1 MKIVSLTNQNVK
13 RWIDLKNSSN
23 RQENALFI
31 IEGEKLVSEAF
42 NMGLLVELIYVDPIP
57 SKLAKFNNIYEVDD
71 KVLNKISSLKTP
83 NKVIGICKMPPEDS
97 KLSNIIVALDGVQDP
112 GNGGNIIRTC
122 VGFNI
127 EQVLLSFDTFDQ
139 YNEKFIRATMGAF
152 FKVKI
157 NKVNLELKLKNLK
170 KLGYKIVVT
179 SAQGSDKIDKIKN
192 LNKCVIVFGSEG
204 HGVSKEVEAL
214 ADFKVLIKTNSK
226 LESLNVASTAAI
238 VLYEIS
244 KD

>member
-13 RWIDLKNSSN
+13 RWTDLKNSSV
-23 RQENALFI
+23 RQANSLFI
-31 IEGEKLVSEAF
+31 IEGEKLVVEAL
-42 NMGLLVELIYVDPIP
+42 NMGLLVELIFVDPLP
-57 SKLAKFNNIYEVDD
+57 TKLAKFENIYEVDD
-71 KVLNKISSLKTP
+71 KVLNKISNLKTP
-83 NKVIGICKMPPEDS
+83 NKVIGICKIPTEES

-127 EQVLLSFDTFDQ
+127 EQVLLSNDTFDQ

-170 KLGYKIVVT
+170 KIGYKIIIT
-179 SAQGSDKIDKIKN
+179 SAQGSDKIDKLKN
-192 LNKCVIVFGSEG
+192 LNKFVIVFGSEG

-214 ADFKVLIKTNSK
+214 ADYKVSIKTNAK

-238 VLYEIS
+238 ALYEIS

>member
-13 RWIDLKNSSN
+13 RWIELKNSST

-31 IEGEKLVSEAF
+31 IEGEKLVVEAF
-42 NMGLLVELIYVDPIP
+42 TMDLLVELIYVDPIP
-57 SKLAKFNNIYEVDD
+57 TKLAKFDNVFEVDD

-83 NKVIGICKMPPEDS
+83 NKVIGICKMPKEDS
-97 KLSNIIVALDGVQDP
+97 KLAKIIVALDGVQDP
-112 GNGGNIIRTC
+112 GNGGNIIRSC

-127 EQVLLSFDTFDQ
+127 EQVLLSNDTFDQ

-157 NKVNLELKLKNLK
+157 NKVELASKLKNLK
-170 KLGYKIVVT
+170 KIGYKIVLT
-179 SAQGSDKIDKIKN
+179 SALGSDKIDKIKN
-192 LNKCVIVFGSEG
+192 LDKLVVVFGSEG

-214 ADFKVLIKTNSK
+214 ADFKVSIKTNAK
-226 LESLNVASTAAI
+226 LESLNVASSAAI
-238 VLYEIS
+238 ILHELS
-244 KD
+244 KG

>member
-13 RWIDLKNSSN
+13 RWIELKNSST

-31 IEGEKLVSEAF
+31 IEGEKLVIEAF
-42 NMGLLVELIYVDPIP
+42 NMGLLAELIYVDPLPI
-57 SKLAKFNNIYEVDD
+57 KLAKFDNVYEVDN
-71 KVLNKISSLKTP
+71 KVLNKISNLKTP
-83 NKVIGICKMPPEDS
+83 NKVIGICKMPTEDS
-97 KLSNIIVALDGVQDP
+97 NLAKTIVALDGVQDP
-112 GNGGNIIRTC
+112 GNGGNIVRSC

-127 EQVLLSFDTFDQ
+127 QQILLSNDTFDQ
-139 YNEKFIRATMGAF
+139 LNEKFIRATMGAF

-157 NKVNLELKLKNLK
+157 NKVALDEKVKNLK
-170 KLGYKIVVT
+170 KLGYKIVIT
-179 SAQGSDKIDKIKN
+179 SAVGTDKIDKIKN
-192 LNKCVIVFGSEG
+192 LEKLVIVFGSEG
-204 HGVSKEVEAL
+204 HGVSKQVEAL

-226 LESLNVASTAAI
+226 LESLNVASSAAI

>member
-13 RWIDLKNSSN
+13 RWIELKNSST

-31 IEGEKLVSEAF
+31 IEGEKLVIEAF
-42 NMGLLVELIYVDPIP
+42 NMGLLAELIYVDPLPI
-57 SKLAKFNNIYEVDD
+57 KLAKFDNVYEVDN
-71 KVLNKISSLKTP
+71 KVLNKISNLKTP
-83 NKVIGICKMPPEDS
+83 NKVIGICKMPTEDS
-97 KLSNIIVALDGVQDP
+97 KLAKTIVALDGVQDP
-112 GNGGNIIRTC
+112 GNGGNIVRSC

-127 EQVLLSFDTFDQ
+127 QQILLSNDTFDQ
-139 YNEKFIRATMGAF
+139 LNEKFIRATMGAF

-157 NKVNLELKLKNLK
+157 NKVALDEKIKNLK
-170 KLGYKIVVT
+170 KLGYKIVIT
-179 SAQGSDKIDKIKN
+179 SAVGTDKIDKIKN
-192 LNKCVIVFGSEG
+192 LEKLVIVFGSEG
-204 HGVSKEVEAL
+204 HGVSKQVEAL

-226 LESLNVASTAAI
+226 LESLNVASSAAI

>member
-13 RWIDLKNSSN
+13 RWTDLKNSSV
-23 RQENALFI
+23 RQANSLFI
-31 IEGEKLVSEAF
+31 IEGEKLVVEAL
-42 NMGLLVELIYVDPIP
+42 NMGLLVELIFVDPLP
-57 SKLAKFNNIYEVDD
+57 TKLAKFENIYEVDD
-71 KVLNKISSLKTP
+71 KVLNKISNLKTP
-83 NKVIGICKMPPEDS
+83 NKVIGICKIPTEES
-97 KLSNIIVALDGVQDP
+97 NLSNIIVALDGVQDP

-127 EQVLLSFDTFDQ
+127 EQVLLSNDTFDQ

-170 KLGYKIVVT
+170 KIGYKIIIT
-179 SAQGSDKIDKIKN
+179 SAQGSDKIDKLKN
-192 LNKCVIVFGSEG
+192 LNKFVIVFGSEG

-214 ADFKVLIKTNSK
+214 ADYKVSIKTNAK

-238 VLYEIS
+238 FLYEIS

>member
-13 RWIDLKNSSN
+13 RWTDLKNSSV
-23 RQENALFI
+23 RQANSLFI
-31 IEGEKLVSEAF
+31 IEGEKLVVEAL
-42 NMGLLVELIYVDPIP
+42 NMGLLVELIFVDPLP
-57 SKLAKFNNIYEVDD
+57 TKLAKFENIYEVDD
-71 KVLNKISSLKTP
+71 KVLNKISNLKTP
-83 NKVIGICKMPPEDS
+83 NKVIGICKIPTEES

-127 EQVLLSFDTFDQ
+127 EQVLLSNDTFDQ

-170 KLGYKIVVT
+170 KIGYKIIIT
-179 SAQGSDKIDKIKN
+179 SAQGSDKIDKLKN
-192 LNKCVIVFGSEG
+192 LNKFVIVFGSEG

-214 ADFKVLIKTNSK
+214 ADYKVSIKTNAK

-238 VLYEIS
+238 FLYEIS

>member
-13 RWIDLKNSSN
+13 RWIELKNSST

-31 IEGEKLVSEAF
+31 IEGEKLVTEAF
-42 NMGLLVELIYVDPIP
+42 NMGLLVELIYTDPLP
-57 SKLAKFNNIYEVDD
+57 TKLSKFDNVFEVDG

-83 NKVIGICKMPPEDS
+83 NKVIGICKMPKEDS
-97 KLSNIIVALDGVQDP
+97 KLAKIIVALDGVQDP
-112 GNGGNIIRTC
+112 GNGGNIIRSC

-127 EQVLLSFDTFDQ
+127 EQILLSNDTFDQ

-157 NKVNLELKLKNLK
+157 NKVDLGDKLKNLK
-170 KLGYKIVVT
+170 KLGYKIVIT
-179 SAQGSDKIDKIKN
+179 SAVGTDKIDKIKN
-192 LNKCVIVFGSEG
+192 LEKLVIVFGSEG

-214 ADFKVLIKTNSK
+214 ADYKVLIKTNPK
-226 LESLNVASTAAI
+226 LESLNVASSAAI

-244 KD
+244 KG

>member
-13 RWIDLKNSSN
+13 RWIELKNSST

-31 IEGEKLVSEAF
+31 IEGEKLVVEAF
-42 NMGLLVELIYVDPIP
+42 TMGLLVELIYVDPIP
-57 SKLAKFNNIYEVDD
+57 TKLAKFDNVFEVDD

-83 NKVIGICKMPPEDS
+83 NKVIGICKMPKEDS
-97 KLSNIIVALDGVQDP
+97 KLAKIIVALDGVQDP
-112 GNGGNIIRTC
+112 GNGGNIIRSC

-127 EQVLLSFDTFDQ
+127 EQVLLSNDTFDQ

-157 NKVNLELKLKNLK
+157 NKVELASKLKNLK
-170 KLGYKIVVT
+170 KIGYKIVLT
-179 SAQGSDKIDKIKN
+179 SALGSDKIDKIKN
-192 LNKCVIVFGSEG
+192 LDKLVVVFGSEG

-214 ADFKVLIKTNSK
+214 ADFKVSIKTNAK
-226 LESLNVASTAAI
+226 LESLNVASSAAI
-238 VLYEIS
+238 ILHELS
-244 KD
+244 KG

>member
-13 RWIDLKNSSN
+13 RWTDLKNSSV
-23 RQENALFI
+23 RQANSLFI
-31 IEGEKLVSEAF
+31 IEGEKLVVEAL
-42 NMGLLVELIYVDPIP
+42 NMGLLVELIFVDPLP
-57 SKLAKFNNIYEVDD
+57 TKLAKFENIYEVDD
-71 KVLNKISSLKTP
+71 KVLNKISNLKTP
-83 NKVIGICKMPPEDS
+83 NKVIGICKIPTEES

-127 EQVLLSFDTFDQ
+127 EQVLLSNDTFDQ

-170 KLGYKIVVT
+170 KIGYKIIIT

-192 LNKCVIVFGSEG
+192 LNKFVIVFGSEG

-214 ADFKVLIKTNSK
+214 ADYKVSIKTNAK

-238 VLYEIS
+238 ALYEIS

>member
-13 RWIDLKNSSN
+13 RWTDLKNSSV
-23 RQENALFI
+23 RQANSLFI
-31 IEGEKLVSEAF
+31 IEGEKLVVEAL
-42 NMGLLVELIYVDPIP
+42 NMGLLVELIFVDPLP
-57 SKLAKFNNIYEVDD
+57 TKLAKFENIYEVDE
-71 KVLNKISSLKTP
+71 KVLNKISNLKTP
-83 NKVIGICKMPPEDS
+83 NKVIGICKIPTEEF

-127 EQVLLSFDTFDQ
+127 EQVLLSNDTFDQ

-170 KLGYKIVVT
+170 KIGYKIIIT
-179 SAQGSDKIDKIKN
+179 SAQGSDKIDKLKN
-192 LNKCVIVFGSEG
+192 LNKFVIVFGSEG

-214 ADFKVLIKTNSK
+214 ADYKVSIKTNAK

-238 VLYEIS
+238 FLYEIS

>member
-13 RWIDLKNSSN
+13 RWTDLKNSSV
-23 RQENALFI
+23 RQANSLFI
-31 IEGEKLVSEAF
+31 IEGEKLVVEAL
-42 NMGLLVELIYVDPIP
+42 NMGLLVELIFVEPLP
-57 SKLAKFNNIYEVDD
+57 TKLAKFENIYEVDD
-71 KVLNKISSLKTP
+71 KVLNKISNLKTP
-83 NKVIGICKMPPEDS
+83 NKVIGICKIPTEES

-127 EQVLLSFDTFDQ
+127 EQVLLSNDTFDQ

-170 KLGYKIVVT
+170 KIGYKIIIT
-179 SAQGSDKIDKIKN
+179 SAQGSDKIDKLKN
-192 LNKCVIVFGSEG
+192 LNKFVIVFGSEG

-214 ADFKVLIKTNSK
+214 ADYKVSIKTNAK

-238 VLYEIS
+238 FLYEIS

>member
-13 RWIDLKNSSN
+13 RWTDLKNSSV
-23 RQENALFI
+23 RQANSLFI
-31 IEGEKLVSEAF
+31 IEGEKLVVEAL
-42 NMGLLVELIYVDPIP
+42 NMGLLVELIFVDPLP
-57 SKLAKFNNIYEVDD
+57 TKLAKFENIYEVDD
-71 KVLNKISSLKTP
+71 KVLNKISNLKTP
-83 NKVIGICKMPPEDS
+83 NKVIGICKIPTEES

-127 EQVLLSFDTFDQ
+127 EQVLLSNDTFDQ

-170 KLGYKIVVT
+170 KIGYKIIIT
-179 SAQGSDKIDKIKN
+179 SAQGSDKIDKLKN
-192 LNKCVIVFGSEG
+192 LNKFVIVFGSEG

-214 ADFKVLIKTNSK
+214 ADYKVSIKTNAK
-226 LESLNVASTAAI
+226 LESLNVATTAAI
-238 VLYEIS
+238 FLYEIS